1 MIISNMIQN
10 ISRVSDKMQTETNSI
25 IYSLNKFKRSSLK
38 NRNYKQYQED
48 FINTNEIQLRRK
60 SCYCSE
66 CGQLSQFQYK
76 HINNYVQIKKCI
88 TLQKNQ
94 MMSKSMKIIPT
105 SNRSSILIQ
114 RHQFRMNTCREIQ
127 QSHIYNISP
136 ARLTSMKENAIV
148 NINKNKEYYYN
159 ELLEQIKKKN
169 RLHFRQLSV
178 PQTKKEQEPQLIKKH
193 TQTSSIHRKQK
204 PDIRPYFS
212 HLKLKPI
219 NQKFQTS
226 HFEI

>member
-1 MIISNMIQN
+1 MIISNVTQS
-10 ISRVSDKMQTETNSI
+10 ISRVSDKMLTETNSI
-25 IYSLNKFKRSSLK
+25 VYSLNKSKRSSLK
-38 NRNYKQYQED
+38 HRNYKLNQED
-48 FINTNEIQLRRK
+48 LINTNETQLRRK

-76 HINNYVQIKKCI
+76 HQNNNVQLRRII
-88 TLQKNQ
+88 TFQKHQ
-94 MMSKSMKIIPT
+94 MMSKSMKIIPA

-114 RHQFRMNTCREIQ
+114 RHQFRTNTCKEIQ
-127 QSHIYNISP
+127 LSQVYNISP
-136 ARLTSMKENAIV
+136 RLTPMKENAIV
-148 NINKNKEYYYN
+148 LNKNKEFLYS
-159 ELLEQIKKKN
+159 ELLEQMKKKS
-169 RLHFRQLSV
+169 RLNFHQLSV
-178 PQTKKEQEPQLIKKH
+178 PQTKKEQEPQVIKKH
-193 TQTSSIHRKQK
+193 TQTSSTHRKQK

>member
-1 MIISNMIQN
+1 MIISNMTQN
-10 ISRVSDKMQTETNSI
+10 ISRVSDKTFTETNLI
-25 IYSLNKFKRSSLK
+25 VYSLNKFKRSSLT
-38 NRNYKQYQED
+38 NRNIQLNKED
-48 FINTNEIQLRRK
+48 LIQSDETQLRRK

-66 CGQLSQFQYK
+66 CGQLSQFQYR
-76 HINNYVQIKKCI
+76 HLNNNVSIKKI
-88 TLQKNQ
+88 KIFSKNS

-105 SNRSSILIQ
+105 SNRQSILIQ

-127 QSHIYNISP
+127 LSHVYNKSP
-136 ARLTSMKENAIV
+136 ARLTPMKENTIT
-148 NINKNKEYYYN
+148 INKIKEQYYN
-159 ELLEQIKKKN
+159 ELLEQVKKKN
-169 RLHFRQLSV
+169 RLNFHQLSL
-178 PQTKKEQEPQLIKKH
+178 PQTKRDQEPLQNKKNI
-193 TQTSSIHRKQK
+193 QTPQTHRKQK